1 LQLKVEQNSFIFK
14 TTNYGRVLAKSV
26 YSLDD
31 ELIAYRNQDIPPDL
45 AAKIVKH
52 TTEVYVRSPLTCKV
66 KQRPFVNYVMGG
78 V

>member
-14 TTNYGRVLAKSV
+14 QRIIGRVAKSV

-52 TTEVYVRSPLTCKV
+52 
-66 KQRPFVNYVMGG
+66 N
-78 V
+78 

>member
-1 LQLKVEQNSFIFK
+1 LQLKVEQKFYLQRII
-14 TTNYGRVLAKSV
+14 GRVLAKSV

-52 TTEVYVRSPLTCKV
+52 TTEVYVRS
-66 KQRPFVNYVMGG
+66 R
-78 V
+78 